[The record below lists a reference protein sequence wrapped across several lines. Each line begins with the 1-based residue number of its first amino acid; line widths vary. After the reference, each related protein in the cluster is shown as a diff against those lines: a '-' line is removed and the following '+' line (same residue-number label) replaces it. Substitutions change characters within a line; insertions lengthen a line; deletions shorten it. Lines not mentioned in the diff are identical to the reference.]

1 MKKSLVFFLG
11 VIFLLLFIVAS
22 CTKDTDNDS
31 LADETIKI
39 AVVPDI
45 HYTHPSL
52 LPDDIED
59 SPSLMTYLGHDR
71 KLLEISD
78 PIFRKVLSE
87 LTISK
92 PDILLVPGDLT
103 KDGELIGHEV
113 VKDLLQDLENKGI
126 KVFVIPGN
134 NDIINPDAFSFTTEP
149 PVPVDN
155 ITPEEFAEIYGDFG
169 YDEALYRDQNSL
181 SYICEPYS
189 NLWILGIDNIKY
201 TTTENGLKISGE
213 INPATLAWIG
223 DKMSEARQN
232 SITVLAMMHYG
243 LVEHYGGQKN
253 IEPLISDFQNT
264 AIALINAGIRFML
277 TGHYHANDIVEFT
290 YEGKTLYDIQTGSP
304 VTPPST
310 YRIMEMDENYLNI
323 VSKRVTE
330 ISTSLPGGV
339 SFLTYSDDNIN
350 SRLTS
355 FFTYYLHKMFGLPE
369 ENAANLAP
377 YAVRAYKAYFAG
389 DEQISTEETEK
400 LNALPS
406 GLSPLVNILK
416 SVWTDL
422 TPEDNEIQLTL
433 K

>member
-1 MKKSLVFFLG
+1 MKKFKFFYP
-11 VIFLLLFIVAS
+11 LLLIFIVAS
-22 CTKDTDNDS
+22 CTKDPDS
-31 LADETIKI
+31 LADNSIKI

-45 HYTHPSL
+45 HYTNPLL
-52 LPDDIED
+52 LPDYIED

-87 LTISK
+87 LIAEK
-92 PDILLVPGDLT
+92 PDILMIPGDLT

-113 VKDLLQDLENKGI
+113 VKYLLQDLENKGI
-126 KVFVIPGN
+126 KVFVVPGN
-134 NDIINPDAFSFTTEP
+134 NDILNPDAFSFRAEP

-155 ITPEEFAEIYGDFG
+155 ITSEQFADIYSNFG
-169 YDEALYRDQNSL
+169 YDEAIYRDANSL
-181 SYICEPYS
+181 SYICEPFS

-201 TTTENGLKISGE
+201 TTTENGIKVSGE
-213 INPATLAWIG
+213 INPATLTWIE
-223 DKMSEARQN
+223 DKMSEARQKN
-232 SITVLAMMHYG
+232 INVLAMMHYG
-243 LVEHYGGQKN
+243 IIEHYAGQKN
-253 IEPLISDFQNT
+253 VEPLISDSQNN
-264 AIALINAGIRFML
+264 AIALINAGIRFIF

-310 YRIMEMDENYLNI
+310 YRIMTLDDNSINI
-323 VSKRVTE
+323 ESKRVTD
-330 ISTSLPGGV
+330 ISPQLPGGV
-339 SFLTYSDDNIN
+339 SFLTYSDVNIT
-350 SRLTS
+350 SRLNS

-377 YAVRAYKAYFAG
+377 YAINAYKAYFAG
-389 DEQISTEETEK
+389 DEKISTEETGK
-400 LNALPS
+400 LDALPQN
-406 GLSPLVNILK
+406 LSPLVTILK

-422 TPEDNEIQLTL
+422 PPADNEIQLTL

>member
-1 MKKSLVFFLG
+1 MKKNLVFFLG
-11 VIFLLLFIVAS
+11 MSFLFVFIVAS
-22 CTKDTDNDS
+22 CTKDQDS
-31 LADETIKI
+31 LTDKSIKI

-45 HYTHPSL
+45 HYMHPSL
-52 LPDDIED
+52 LPDNIEN

-78 PIFRKVLSE
+78 PIFRKILSE
-87 LTISK
+87 LTSTAEK

-134 NDIINPDAFSFTTEP
+134 NDILNPDAFSFTTEP

-169 YDEALYRDQNSL
+169 YDEALYRDENSL

-201 TTTENGLKISGE
+201 TTTEDGLKVSGE
-213 INPATLAWIG
+213 INPATLTWIE
-223 DKMSEARQN
+223 DKMSEARQKDIN
-232 SITVLAMMHYG
+232 VLAMMHYG
-243 LVEHYGGQKN
+243 LIEHYAGQKN
-253 IEPLISDFQNT
+253 VEPLISDFQNT
-264 AIALINAGIRFML
+264 AIALINTGIRFMF

-310 YRIMEMDENYLNI
+310 YRIMELDENYLNI
-323 VSKRVTE
+323 ESKRVTDINSE
-330 ISTSLPGGV
+330 RLGFNN
-339 SFLTYSDDNIN
+339 FLTYSDICIT
-350 SRLTS
+350 SRLNS

-377 YAVRAYKAYFAG
+377 YAIRAYKAYFAG
-389 DEQISTEETEK
+389 DEKISTAEMEK
-400 LNALPS
+400 LDALPQS
-406 GLSPLVNILK
+406 LSPLVGILK

-422 TPEDNEIQLTL
+422 APVDNEIQLTL